1 MEDNK
6 YILYRKDAS
15 IEIFSFANEKECLN
29 FKNSNSNCRIF
40 YCRIENALD
49 LYFYRAFEWNVDA
62 DIPFIN
68 IEKAKN
74 IRLFDLK
81 NMRAPYFNFLDVE
94 FMKTFENENEA
105 KRNLIVQYKQ
115 ALRNLDCSSFPNTII
130 EIRSF
135 KPQIFLDVEKLLI

>member
-1 MEDNK
+1 M
-6 YILYRKDAS
+6 
-15 IEIFSFANEKECLN
+15 
-29 FKNSNSNCRIF
+29 
-40 YCRIENALD
+40 
-49 LYFYRAFEWNVDA
+49 DA
-62 DIPFIN
+62 DIAFIN

-94 FMKTFENENEA
+94 FMKTFENGNEA